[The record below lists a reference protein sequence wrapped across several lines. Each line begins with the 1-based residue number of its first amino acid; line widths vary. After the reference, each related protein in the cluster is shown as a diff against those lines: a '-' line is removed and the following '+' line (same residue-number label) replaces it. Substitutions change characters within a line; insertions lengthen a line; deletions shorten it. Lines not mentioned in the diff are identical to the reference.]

1 MIRKI
6 EKIKVEDVYVSVL
19 TAQLVTNSDG
29 SMRWVEQPHDL
40 RPSGSVVVDAVVSV
54 LLERRY
60 RMLKDIAKLLEVDST
75 ELNKAMQLLTG
86 YGVQEFATQY
96 FLLAAQ
102 EYLRCT
108 DLPLKEIARR
118 CGHGQMSAMTGYFQR
133 ILQITPQEYRRK
145 NRPADY
151 RFLYRWK

>member
-29 SMRWVEQPHDL
+29 SMRWVEQSHEL
-40 RPSGSVVVDAVVSV
+40 RPSGSVVIDAVVSV
-54 LLERRY
+54 LLEKRY
-60 RMLKDIAKLLEVDST
+60 RALSDIAMMLEVNPT
-75 ELNKAMQLLTG
+75 ELNTAVRLLTG
-86 YGVQEFATQY
+86 YGVKDFVARY

-108 DLPLKEIARR
+108 DLSLKEIARR

-133 ILQITPQEYRRK
+133 ILKITPEEYRRK